1 MAQKLCVVNQKGGVS
16 KSTVVLCLGTGLAD
30 RGKKVLL
37 ADLDAQGSLGISL
50 GCDYPE
56 KLPVT
61 MAEIFQ
67 MMKQAPDSPDAVRGI
82 LSHSEHLHYI
92 AANRKMVFV
101 EQEPYD
107 TDSF

>member
-61 MAEIFQ
+61 MADDFSDDE
-67 MMKQAPDSPDAVRGI
+67 AGP
-82 LSHSEHLHYI
+82 
-92 AANRKMVFV
+92 
-101 EQEPYD
+101 
-107 TDSF
+107 